1 MCWRLKLGWRWGN
14 AVELERQGEYDRI
27 LKSFDVFGLGDEDR
41 ALVMEALDSNAWDW
55 FEDCD
60 GCTCV
65 SELHWPTKYFPPCVR
80 HDFDWTRG
88 RGDWEASQRF
98 YRLQR
103 VYGVPMWRSALRA
116 GAVTLVWYGLA
127 KWGNSKRLSV

>member
-1 MCWRLKLGWRWGN
+1 MKTSRTR
-14 AVELERQGEYDRI
+14 ERQRIEDSFLVYEVGEEAQGWIR
-27 LKSFDVFGLGDEDR
+27 
-41 ALVMEALDSNAWDW
+41 EALDSSAWDW
-55 FEDCD
+55 FVDCD

-80 HDFDWTRG
+80 HDFDWSRG
-88 RGDWEASQRF
+88 RGDWIARQRF

-103 VYGVPMWRSALRA
+103 VYGVPVWRSALRA